1 MIFTVSNF
9 DVLQGVIE
17 AVYLE
22 RKKSVRNCPLHSFES
37 NFNADDYP

>member
-22 RKKSVRNCPLHSFES
+22 RKKKCEKLPTALV
-37 NFNADDYP
+37 